1 LFETLGLTRLQRDR
15 FRQQQR
21 TFPQARDADGVR
33 HLRKVCD
40 GLAQHVHKAFIP
52 EDLVKDS
59 KDEVK
64 SKKFED
70 NRLAYL
76 KTVMPGVAPTDVV
89 KFAQLDR
96 HSKLETGQLLLPSSI
111 THMFAGECFPLSGPG
126 GAEVQVPSGTMN
138 FPNIAY
144 RSAKYRADWK
154 ILSETATAAGCS

>member
-1 LFETLGLTRLQRDR
+1 MGFANNNALLNKPATPMMCAIYALSSTDWRN
-15 FRQQQR
+15 
-21 TFPQARDADGVR
+21 TI
-33 HLRKVCD
+33 
-40 GLAQHVHKAFIP
+40 HKAFIP

-59 KDEVK
+59 KDVVK
-64 SKKFED
+64 SKEFED
-70 NRLAYL
+70 DRLAHL

-144 RSAKYRADWK
+144 RNAKYRADWK
-154 ILSETATAAGCS
+154 ILSETATTAGCS